1 MRKLIFAIMLLPALF
16 SCNSPSNE
24 EANIKIIEK
33 YVKSVENLDYES
45 MADLLTEDYLGLGP
59 SFGDSIRKE
68 QAITNWKFYSQ
79 NLYKKIHYN
88 KSRNAAVIIPDGENK
103 GEWVSNWAE
112 LEIEY
117 QDGNKITLWANTN
130 YQITNGKISKSLTF
144 YNEAD
149 GLRQMGYVFVPI
161 DLFN

>member
-1 MRKLIFAIMLLPALF
+1 MKELLFVIIFFSMLF
-16 SCNSPSNE
+16 SCSSRNNNE
-24 EANIKIIEK
+24 KNIELVEK
-33 YVKSVENLDYES
+33 YIYSVENLDYKS
-45 MADLLTEDYLGLGP
+45 MADLLSEDYLGLGP

-68 QAITNWKFYSQ
+68 QAVINWKFYSQ
-79 NLYKKIHYN
+79 NIYKKIHYN
-88 KSRNAAVIIPDGENK
+88 KSRNAAMIIPDGDNK

-117 QDGNKITLWANTN
+117 QDGKNITLWSNTN
-130 YQITNGKISKSLTF
+130 YLIKDGKITKSIIF

-149 GLRQMGYVFVPI
+149 GLRQMGHVFVPI

>member
-1 MRKLIFAIMLLPALF
+1 MLIPLLF
-16 SCNSPSNE
+16 SCNDDKE
-24 EANIKIIEK
+24 NIKIVED
-33 YVKSVENLDYES
+33 YVRSVENLDYKS
-45 MADLLTEDYLGLGP
+45 MEDLLSDDYLGLGP

-68 QAITNWKFYSQ
+68 QAVINWKFYSE

-88 KSRNAAVIIPDGENK
+88 KSRNAIVKITDGENE
-103 GEWVSNWAE
+103 GSWVSNWAE

-117 QDGNKITLWANTN
+117 QDGKQITLWANTN
-130 YQITNGKISKSLTF
+130 YQIKNGKIVRSYTF

-149 GLRQMGYVFVPI
+149 GLRQMGYVFVPA